1 MALNR
6 PLFAQNDP
14 YLRGFCPMGRS
25 SAAVSL
31 RRRVMPSEDASH
43 SHQVI
48 GCEGERCMS
57 LHPLKPPVL
66 CFPKAADGF
75 GPTEDFFDSF
85 ANFQALPVT
94 GMARRSRIN
103 GRALNLL
110 SHVRGDLH
118 ASEGRNELSYV
129 ISFVRPGSGFTL
141 LMDALVLTL
150 AKKLPV
156 SAIAQMFGVSEN
168 RIWRAINI
176 NIESARQATSYSEVT
191 ALGVDEKYVGRRLG
205 YLSIFHDPIARRVIG
220 TAEGRKADT
229 FETFKTDFENHE
241 GHPETI
247 KFITM
252 DMSKSFQAGAR
263 KQFPEAEICFDAFHI
278 SQLIHDAV
286 DEVRRAEVKQDAS
299 LKGSRWGLLKSPKD
313 WSKDQITDM
322 HWLQRSGLKTARAWR
337 MKQRYKEIHLMCRAG
352 GDPEPLYRS
361 WISRAKR
368 SRLEPFKRLG
378 RTLKAHL
385 PGILAAYRL
394 GASNAVAEN
403 INSQIQAAI
412 VWASGFKSF
421 RSLTNIIFL
430 TVGKLAKL
438 PANPFQYPVPV

>member
-1 MALNR
+1 MDSTSLFTAALG
-6 PLFAQNDP
+6 LQDP
-14 YLRGFCPMGRS
+14 WKVAEIRFEPDQGEIHFDLACDAKRLGCPAC
-25 SAAVSL
+25 AAGDQSIHD
-31 RRRVMPSEDASH
+31 RAHRTWQH
-43 SHQVI
+43 
-48 GCEGERCMS
+48 
-57 LHPLKPPVL
+57 LH
-66 CFPKAADGF
+66 FFQFKAF
-75 GPTEDFFDSF
+75 
-85 ANFQALPVT
+85 
-94 GMARRSRIN
+94 
-103 GRALNLL
+103 
-110 SHVRGDLH
+110 LH
-118 ASEGRNELSYV
+118 APLPRVKCNQCGKVTQVEV
-129 ISFVRPGSGFTL
+129 PWARPGSGFTL

-156 SAIAQMFGVSEN
+156 SAIAQMFGVSQS
-168 RIWRAINI
+168 RIWRAINVH
-176 NIESARQATSYSEVT
+176 IESARQATSYSEVT

-229 FETFKTDFENHE
+229 FEAFKADFERHE
-241 GHPETI
+241 GKPEAI
-247 KFITM
+247 EFITM

-352 GDPEPLYRS
+352 ADPEPLYRS
-361 WISRAKR
+361 WITWAKR

-412 VWASGFKSF
+412 VRARGFKSL

-430 TVGKLAKL
+430 TVGKLSNL
-438 PANPFQYPVPV
+438 PANPFQNPVPV

>member
-1 MALNR
+1 MDSTSLFTAALG
-6 PLFAQNDP
+6 LQDP
-14 YLRGFCPMGRS
+14 WKVAEIRFEPEQGEIHFDLACDAKRLGCPAC
-25 SAAVSL
+25 AAGDQSIHD
-31 RRRVMPSEDASH
+31 RAPRTWQH
-43 SHQVI
+43 
-48 GCEGERCMS
+48 
-57 LHPLKPPVL
+57 LH
-66 CFPKAADGF
+66 FFQFKAF
-75 GPTEDFFDSF
+75 
-85 ANFQALPVT
+85 
-94 GMARRSRIN
+94 
-103 GRALNLL
+103 
-110 SHVRGDLH
+110 LH
-118 ASEGRNELSYV
+118 APLPRVKCHQCGKV
-129 ISFVRPGSGFTL
+129 TQVDVPWARPGSGFTL

-176 NIESARQATSYSEVT
+176 HIESARQATSYSEVT

-205 YLSIFHDPIARRVIG
+205 YLSIFHDPLARRVIG

-263 KQFPEAEICFDAFHI
+263 KQFPKAEICFDAFHL

-313 WSKDQITDM
+313 WSSDQITDM

-352 GDPEPLYRS
+352 ADPEPLYRS
-361 WISRAKR
+361 WISWAKR

-412 VWASGFKSF
+412 VRARGFKSL

-430 TVGKLAKL
+430 TVGKLANL
-438 PANPFQYPVPV
+438 PANPFQNPVPV

>member
-1 MALNR
+1 MDSTSLFTAALG
-6 PLFAQNDP
+6 LQDP
-14 YLRGFCPMGRS
+14 WKVAEIRFEPDQGEIHFDLACDSKRLGCPACAATDQSIHDRS
-25 SAAVSL
+25 Q
-31 RRRVMPSEDASH
+31 RTWQH
-43 SHQVI
+43 
-48 GCEGERCMS
+48 
-57 LHPLKPPVL
+57 LH
-66 CFPKAADGF
+66 FFQFKAF
-75 GPTEDFFDSF
+75 
-85 ANFQALPVT
+85 
-94 GMARRSRIN
+94 
-103 GRALNLL
+103 
-110 SHVRGDLH
+110 LH
-118 ASEGRNELSYV
+118 APLPRVKCNQCGKVTQVEV
-129 ISFVRPGSGFTL
+129 PWARPGSGFTL

-168 RIWRAINI
+168 RIWRAINVHVA
-176 NIESARQATSYSEVT
+176 SARQATTYTEVT

-205 YLSIFHDPIARRVIG
+205 YLSIFHDPLARRVIG

-229 FETFKTDFENHE
+229 FETFKADFVSHQ
-241 GHPETI
+241 GQPEAI
-247 KFITM
+247 EFITM

-299 LKGSRWGLLKSPKD
+299 LKGTRWGLLKSPED
-313 WSKDQITDM
+313 WSRAQINDM

-337 MKQRYKEIHLMCRAG
+337 MKQRYKELHLMCRAG
-352 GDPEPLYRS
+352 ADPEPLYRS
-361 WISRAKR
+361 WISWAKR

-378 RTLKAHL
+378 KTLKSHL

-412 VWASGFKSF
+412 VRARGFKSL

-430 TVGKLAKL
+430 TTGKLSNL
-438 PANPFQYPVPV
+438 PANPFHNPVQA